1 MHAVCYLTWESK
13 RLGITV
19 RTPSNVKSPN
29 LPAHNS
35 AQTKHIGWVVW
46 VEIAT
51 GNIIPSP
58 NPPRS
63 TSVVSARQ
71 RRGRSMPN
79 PMRQGRVRA

>member
-35 AQTKHIGWVVW
+35 AQTKHFGWVVW

-51 GNIIPSP
+51 GILYLLP
-58 NPPRS
+58 
-63 TSVVSARQ
+63 ALL
-71 RRGRSMPN
+71 
-79 PMRQGRVRA
+79 VRLR